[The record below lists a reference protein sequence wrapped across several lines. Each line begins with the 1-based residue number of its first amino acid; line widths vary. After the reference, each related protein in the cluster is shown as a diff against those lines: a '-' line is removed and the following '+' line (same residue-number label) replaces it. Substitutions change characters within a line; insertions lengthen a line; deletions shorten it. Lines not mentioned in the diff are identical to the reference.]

1 MVPDLQR
8 IVLNL
13 KEFSVTLALAMKD
26 PTTLKSEHD
35 TSLLYATAAL
45 FEKLSPYLEF
55 NIVPAQ
61 TRFDLFKNGTS
72 YCYFVRNGWFS
83 IHHSADPVL
92 LGTLQLPGIIGIGGA
107 IPESAGL
114 YIESKVESE
123 VATTTVPE
131 MHALINELD
140 LWEML
145 SKHIFRMTGSI
156 FTKGVLLTG
165 NSSYEIIRFHLIEL
179 MNEPEEIR
187 NITVAVTYVQ
197 QKTRLSRSTIMKMLA
212 QLKQGGYVTLENG
225 ILKKVH
231 KLPLKY

>member
-1 MVPDLQR
+1 MTTRQR

-13 KEFSVTLALAMKD
+13 KDFPVTLAQAMKD
-26 PTTLKSEHD
+26 LTTLKSEHD
-35 TSLLYATAAL
+35 TSLLYATAEL

-55 NIVPAQ
+55 HKVPAQ
-61 TRFDLFKNGTS
+61 TRFNLYEDGTS
-72 YCYFVRNGWFS
+72 YCYFVRDGWFS

-123 VATTTVPE
+123 VAISTVPE

-165 NSSYEIIRFHLIEL
+165 STSYEIMRFHLLEL
-179 MNEPEEIR
+179 INEPDAIR
-187 NITVAVTYVQ
+187 NSTVAATYVQ
-197 QKTRLSRSTIMKMLA
+197 QKTRLSRSTIMKILA

-225 ILKKVH
+225 ILKEVH